1 MINVAHVCE
10 DGVVTILFDHN
21 GEIPLYSATSMTG
34 QQLLVGS
41 SGGRPTKYFR
51 ESKAI
56 LRKDQQRKKDYKL
69 SLHRKLCVK
78 TNGKKA
84 LVVDK
89 KWAKV
94 RKSVAKKA
102 IDVKVCNPAL
112 LESEI
117 HKGHLV
123 ASNYG
128 RGNKERMLA
137 TFTYTNV
144 VPQFGR
150 FNSGPWQ
157 ECETKLVEWG
167 KTIVPL
173 TVPRM

>member
-1 MINVAHVCE
+1 MA
-10 DGVVTILFDHN
+10 
-21 GEIPLYSATSMTG
+21 
-34 QQLLVGS
+34 
-41 SGGRPTKYFR
+41 
-51 ESKAI
+51 
-56 LRKDQQRKKDYKL
+56 
-69 SLHRKLCVK
+69 RKL
-78 TNGKKA
+78 
-84 LVVDK
+84 VDK

-102 IDVKVCNPAL
+102 IDIKVCNPAL

-128 RGNKERMLA
+128 RGNKEGMLA

-173 TVPRM
+173 TLPRM